1 MAQVI
6 IDTSSIIFGI
16 SLRKDAFGIAKRRFN
31 RCTFLTSRGIIRELH
46 GISKNRGRKGASARA
61 ALSLIRVKNLKVD
74 SNNGSVDSWIASTA
88 ARHNNIV
95 VITNDTL
102 LFKKVR
108 PVNGNVF
115 KLSKSGI
122 LKR

>member
-1 MAQVI
+1 MI
-6 IDTSSIIFGI
+6 IDTSSMLFGI
-16 SLRKDAFGIAKRRFN
+16 SLRKDAFEIAGRRFH
-31 RCTFLTSRGIIRELH
+31 RCTFLASRGIIRELG
-46 GISKNRGRKGASARA
+46 GISKNSGRKGASARA

-74 SNNGSVDSWIASTA
+74 SDNGSVDSWIASTA

-108 PVNGNVF
+108 SFNRNVF
-115 KLSKSGI
+115 KLSKSGT